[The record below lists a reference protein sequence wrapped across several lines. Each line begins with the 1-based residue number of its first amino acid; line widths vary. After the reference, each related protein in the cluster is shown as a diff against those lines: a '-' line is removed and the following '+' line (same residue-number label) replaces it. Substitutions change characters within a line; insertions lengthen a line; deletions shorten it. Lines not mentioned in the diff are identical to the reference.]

1 MKRVRQNGFTLVE
14 LMIVVAIIAILA
26 TIAMPAY
33 QEYVKRGH
41 RAAAQSEM
49 MAIANLQQ
57 QFFLANRSYAA
68 TVGALG
74 YTLPAA
80 VAAKYDPTITA
91 DNTATPPTFNIAFA
105 AKGTQTSDGNLGLN
119 SEGVKTPA
127 GKW

>member
-1 MKRVRQNGFTLVE
+1 MKRVRQNGFTLIE

-49 MAIANLQQ
+49 MDIANRQQ

-80 VAAKYDPTITA
+80 VAARYEPTITA
-91 DNTATPPTFNIAFA
+91 KNTATPPAFNIAFV
-105 AKGTQTSDGNLGLN
+105 AKGTQTSDGDLGLD